1 MLAERFGGRH
11 VVGLS
16 MAAATI
22 LTGFFPVA
30 AHFGYWWCYAV
41 RVVIGI
47 VGVSSKN
54 LKKKTDNK
62 NNYYF
67 YQ

>member
-22 LTGFFPVA
+22 LTAFFPVA

-47 VGVSSKN
+47 VGVSSIN
-54 LKKKTDNK
+54 
-62 NNYYF
+62 F
-67 YQ
+67 Y

>member
-47 VGVSSKN
+47 VGVSCKN
-54 LKKKTDNK
+54 QKKKK
-62 NNYYF
+62 SR
-67 YQ
+67 